1 MVERK
6 ISIINPTGLAVRPA
20 GVLTR
25 EAMNFKSSVTFKK
38 GTLSGNAK
46 SVLSVLGAQIRMGD
60 EITLI
65 CDGPDEEEAMEAVS
79 AAIESGLGEK

>member
-1 MVERK
+1 MVEK
-6 ISIINPTGLAVRPA
+6 KLTIQNPTGLAVRPA

-46 SVLSVLGAQIRMGD
+46 SVLSVLGAQIRFGD
-60 EITLI
+60 EITLV
-65 CDGPDEEEAMEAVS
+65 CDGPDEEEALAAVAAVIEA
-79 AAIESGLGEK
+79 GLGEK

>member
-1 MVERK
+1 MVEKK
-6 ISIINPTGLAVRPA
+6 ITVLNPTGLAVRPA

-46 SVLSVLGAQIRMGD
+46 SVLSVLGAQIRYGD
-60 EITLI
+60 EITLV
-65 CDGPDEEEAMEAVS
+65 CDGPDEEEALAAVS
-79 AAIESGLGEK
+79 AAIEAGLGEK